1 MKSLRNY
8 LLLTALFL
16 FCSLSVLGQT
26 PATDARQFTRD
37 GLTFSYPTGW
47 VLNDTSNADAQQ
59 LVVGR
64 PSSEAQITVFVFRTP
79 VSTPARVAEARKVLV
94 DPYVAQTTKSF
105 QQAGAKPESS
115 PATTEMG
122 ATKAEGVKISASLSG
137 EPGAAEI
144 YWGVV
149 GQRLV
154 VLTFFG
160 PDKALKQAT
169 PAWDLIRTSIAV
181 EEPKPAQPKPSTTPN
196 KP

>member
-8 LLLTALFL
+8 LLLVSLFL
-16 FCSLSVLGQT
+16 FCSLSAWAQT
-26 PATDARQFTRD
+26 PATDAKQFTKD

-47 VLNDTSNADAQQ
+47 ELNDTSNADAQQ

-64 PSSEAQITVFVFRTP
+64 PNSEAQITVFVYRTP
-79 VSTPARVAEARKVLV
+79 VSTPERVAEARKVLV

-105 QQAGAKPESS
+105 QQAGAKPESA

-122 ATKAEGVKISASLSG
+122 STKAEGVKISASLSG

-160 PDKALKQAT
+160 PDRALKQAT
-169 PAWDLIRTSIAV
+169 PTWDLIRNSIAV
-181 EEPKPAQPKPSTTPN
+181 EEPKPAAPKPSTTPN

>member
-16 FCSLSVLGQT
+16 FCSLSALGQT
-26 PATDARQFTRD
+26 PATDAKQFTKD

-64 PSSEAQITVFVFRTP
+64 PSSEAQITVFVFRTA

>member
-16 FCSLSVLGQT
+16 FCSLPALGQT
-26 PATDARQFTRD
+26 PATDAKQFTKE

-122 ATKAEGVKISASLSG
+122 VMKAEGVKISASLSG

-154 VLTFFG
+154 VLTLFG

-169 PAWDLIRTSIAV
+169 PAWDLIRTSLAV

>member
-1 MKSLRNY
+1 MKLVRNY

-16 FCSLSVLGQT
+16 VCSLSALGQT
-26 PATDARQFTRD
+26 QVTDAKQFTKE

-64 PSSEAQITVFVFRTP
+64 PNSEAQITVFVFRTP
-79 VSTPARVAEARKVLV
+79 VSTPERVAEARKVLV

-115 PATTEMG
+115 PATTEVG
-122 ATKAEGVKISASLSG
+122 AIKAEGVKISASLSG

-160 PDKALKQAT
+160 PDKALKQAA

-181 EEPKPAQPKPSTTPN
+181 EEAKPAPPKPSTTPN

>member
-16 FCSLSVLGQT
+16 FCSLPAWGQT
-26 PATDARQFTRD
+26 PATDAKQFTKD
-37 GLTFSYPTGW
+37 GLTFSYPAGW
-47 VLNDTSNADAQQ
+47 VLNDTSNPDAQQ
-59 LVVGR
+59 LVAGR
-64 PSSEAQITVFVFRTP
+64 PNSEAQITVFVYRTP
-79 VSTPARVAEARKVLV
+79 VSTPERVAEARKVLV

-105 QQAGAKPESS
+105 QAAGAKPQSA

-122 ATKAEGVKISASLSG
+122 AMKAEGVKISASLSG

-160 PDKALKQAT
+160 PDRALKQAT

-181 EEPKPAQPKPSTTPN
+181 EEPQPAQPKPSTTPN